1 MSMQLLDSGEGQA
14 GDDVVRSSGWLRLT
28 KLRQTADVFSLLR
41 RLIVLARGHLWLLPA
56 MALLGVLAS
65 ICEGISLALIIPL
78 VQYLDTASAP
88 SPNQGWML
96 SVLDDVTELVPVQS
110 KLFAIVIAI
119 LVTVVIKSL
128 ITYANMNLL
137 GIVYG
142 RVSHSIRTRIFAKVI
157 ETPLAEFE
165 KDRSGRLLNLLNHET
180 WRATDALRSLFTI
193 FMNVVTIS
201 VLVCILVFLSW
212 RLSLIALA
220 CIAVIAPFVHVM
232 GARAKTLSK
241 QGVAENEILAKR
253 AWTALN
259 GMRMIHAFGAEN
271 YEIERFR
278 NSSNRVRKMFLRMGK
293 YTMATAPVGEVA
305 ITAVIVLLLLFV
317 QASGLSIG
325 AFAGFLVI
333 LYRLQ
338 PRVLVL
344 AGAHTNLLALHANVM
359 AVSDMIG
366 RPSETAASADR
377 PFRELRKGLSFDSV
391 TFTYNGAAEP
401 ALAEASFRIPKG
413 SVIAIVGASG
423 AGKSTVIDLLLRFQQ
438 PQHGRILVDDI
449 PLNELDVASWRAA
462 LGVVNQDPYVF
473 DDTVAANLSYGSPS
487 ATKAELVEAARLA
500 CADDFIRTLP
510 QGYDTIVGERGTQLS
525 GGQRQRIALARAL
538 LRRPEVLILDEATNA
553 LDTMTERA
561 FQLALAAYAK
571 HRTVIIVAH
580 RYATIEDSDHVI
592 VLENGRVIE
601 QGSPAALLKAGRVF
615 ARNFGGQTSSLL
627 DRSAAEA
634 SAT

>member
-1 MSMQLLDSGEGQA
+1 MPMQLLDSEEERA
-14 GDDVVRSSGWLRLT
+14 RADVVRSTGWLRLT
-28 KLRQTADVFSLLR
+28 KLRQTADVLGLVR
-41 RLIVLARGHLWLLPA
+41 QLIALAQGHLWFLPA

-78 VQYLDTASAP
+78 VQYLDTARAP
-88 SPNQGWML
+88 SETQGWMM
-96 SVLDDVTELVPVQS
+96 SVLNEVTELVPVQS

-128 ITYANMNLL
+128 ISYANMNLL

-142 RVSHSIRTRIFAKVI
+142 RVSHSIRTKIFAKIV
-157 ETPLAEFE
+157 ETPLADFE
-165 KDRSGRLLNLLNHET
+165 SDRSGRLLNLLNQET

-193 FMNVVTIS
+193 FMNAVTIS

-220 CIAVIAPFVHVM
+220 CLAVIAPFVHVM
-232 GARAKTLSK
+232 GGRAKALSK
-241 QGVAENEILAKR
+241 QGIAENEVLAKR

-278 NSSNRVRKMFLRMGK
+278 KSSNRVRNVFLRMGK

-305 ITAVIVLLLLFV
+305 ITTVIALLLLFV

-344 AGAHTNLLALHANVM
+344 ASAHTNLLALHANIL
-359 AVSDMIG
+359 AVSETLNRPAEIATSGG
-366 RPSETAASADR
+366 RPFTG
-377 PFRELRKGLSFDSV
+377 LRKGVSFENV
-391 TFTYNGAAEP
+391 TFTYKGSSDTTLVNV
-401 ALAEASFRIPKG
+401 SFRVPKG
-413 SVIAIVGASG
+413 RVVALVGASG
-423 AGKSTVIDLLLRFQQ
+423 AGKSTLIDLLLRFQQ
-438 PQHGRILVDDI
+438 PQQGRILVDDV
-449 PLNELDVASWRAA
+449 PLSEFNVASWRGQ
-462 LGVVNQDPYVF
+462 LGVVNQDPYIF
-473 DDTVAANLSYGSPS
+473 DDTVEANLSYGSPS
-487 ATKAELVEAARLA
+487 ATKADIVEAAQLA

-510 QGYDTIVGERGTQLS
+510 QAYDTIVGERGTQLS

-538 LRRPEVLILDEATNA
+538 LRRPDILILDEATNA
-553 LDTMTERA
+553 LDAVTERS
-561 FQLALAAYAK
+561 FQRALAAYAQD
-571 HRTVIIVAH
+571 RTVILVAH
-580 RYATIEDSDHVI
+580 RLATIEDADHVV
-592 VLENGRVIE
+592 VLDGGRVVE
-601 QGSPAALLKAGRVF
+601 QGSPATLLKAGRAF
-615 ARNFGGQTSSLL
+615 ARNFGGQSPLL
-627 DRSAAEA
+627 DRSSAEA
-634 SAT
+634 PAS